1 MSPTALNPLKGKH
14 VELDPSLTVAVIG
27 AAGKMG
33 MRVSNNLDLT
43 EATVHYCEASEA
55 GQQRITDLGR
65 TVSTV
70 DEAVPG
76 ADVVILAVPDVVL
89 GKVSEQ
95 LVPMMKAGSVLLT
108 LDPAAA
114 YAGLLATRDDVHQA
128 CAHPCHPSVFLER
141 TTVEQ
146 YADTFGGIA
155 ADQDVVAAFEGDDEA
170 AKQRTEQVVRAIYA
184 PVIDVHWVTVKQ
196 LAQLEPTLVETT
208 ACMIGQFLKDS
219 MDHAINEVGI
229 PEDAVK
235 AIFFGHIGIAL
246 TNALRG
252 SNPFSEA
259 CHLAMDYGREA
270 IINDDWKRIWDDED
284 LDRVLVKMLKIEKI
298 ERTR

>member
-1 MSPTALNPLKGKH
+1 MSSRALNPLGDKQ

-43 EATVHYCEASEA
+43 DATIHYCEASEA
-55 GQQRITDLGR
+55 GQQRIADLGR

-70 DEAVPG
+70 DEAVPN

-95 LVPMMKAGSVLLT
+95 LVPMMQPGAVLLT

-146 YADTFGGIA
+146 YGDTFGGIA
-155 ADQDVVAAFEGDDEA
+155 ADQDVVAAFEGADDA
-170 AKQRTEQVVRAIYA
+170 AKARTEAVIRAIYA
-184 PVIDVHWVTVKQ
+184 PVIDVHWVTIKQ

-219 MDHAINEVGI
+219 MDHAIEEVGI

-270 IINDDWKRIWDDED
+270 IIKDDWKRIWDDED
-284 LDRVLVKMLKIEKI
+284 LDRVLTKMLKIEKS
-298 ERTR
+298 EKS